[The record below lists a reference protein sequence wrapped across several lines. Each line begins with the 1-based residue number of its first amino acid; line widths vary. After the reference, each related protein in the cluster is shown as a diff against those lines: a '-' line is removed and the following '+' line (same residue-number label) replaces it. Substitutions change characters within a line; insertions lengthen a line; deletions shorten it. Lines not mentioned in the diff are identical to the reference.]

1 MIKVLVVDDHVLIR
15 KGIILLLE
23 NHQDI
28 EVVGEAG
35 DGEEAIQLAASTQPD
50 VILMDISIPDGLDG
64 FTATQ
69 EIMTRL
75 EDVKVILLTMHN
87 EIVYIQKGIEV
98 GAHGYLLKNSQG
110 NVLYEAIKAVYEGK
124 RYYQVG
130 LPEEQLERLFKQK
143 GKEKAELLTIREQEI
158 VRLTILGYT
167 NVQIGKKLFISSKT
181 VENHKANIM
190 QKLEL
195 KDKSEFIQY
204 GLVNRYV

>member
-75 EDVKVILLTMHN
+75 EGVKVILLTMHN

-110 NVLYEAIKAVYEGK
+110 NVLYEAIKAVHEGK

>member
-1 MIKVLVVDDHVLIR
+1 MIKVLIVDDHVLIR

-23 NHQDI
+23 NHRDI

-35 DGEEAIQLAASTQPD
+35 DGEEAIQLAVSTQPD
-50 VILMDISIPDGLDG
+50 VILMDISIPEGLDG

-75 EDVKVILLTMHN
+75 EGVKVILLTMHN

-98 GAHGYLLKNSQG
+98 EAHGYLLKNSQG
-110 NVLYEAIKAVYEGK
+110 NVLYEAIKAVHEGK

-130 LPEEQLERLFKQK
+130 LPDEQLERLFKQK

-167 NVQIGKKLFISSKT
+167 NVQIGKKLFISNKT
-181 VENHKANIM
+181 VENHKTNIM
-190 QKLEL
+190 QKLGL

>member
-75 EDVKVILLTMHN
+75 EGVKVILLTMHN

>member
-75 EDVKVILLTMHN
+75 EGVKVILLTMHN
-87 EIVYIQKGIEV
+87 EFVYIQKGIEV

-110 NVLYEAIKAVYEGK
+110 NVLYEAIKAVHEGK

>member
-75 EDVKVILLTMHN
+75 EGVKVILLTMHN

-110 NVLYEAIKAVYEGK
+110 NVLYEAIRAVHEGK